1 LLCENIDS
9 WAKKGD
15 FLHTGVGEC
24 LLDKGVVRVV
34 RVNLGDLNKEKIN
47 QKRSAPEKVG
57 KNE

>member
-1 LLCENIDS
+1 LLCENINS

-24 LLDKGVVRVV
+24 LLDKGVVRAA
-34 RVNLGDLNKEKIN
+34 RVNLGDLDKEKIN
-47 QKRSAPEKVG
+47 QKRSAPEKMG